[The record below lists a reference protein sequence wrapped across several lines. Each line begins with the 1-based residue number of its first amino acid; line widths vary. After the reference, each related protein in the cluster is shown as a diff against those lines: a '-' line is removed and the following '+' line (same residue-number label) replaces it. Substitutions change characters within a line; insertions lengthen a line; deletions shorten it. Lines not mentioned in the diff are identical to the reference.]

1 MERVKNRRRR
11 YSVGYWINMALL
23 ILMALA
29 CLLPLL
35 NMLATSLSDRTSV
48 NAGKVLLIPHGFTFD
63 AYKYVLEKQEM
74 WRAMLVTVERVLLG
88 VTINVV
94 LCVLCAY
101 PLSKSVREFR
111 MRTVYA
117 WFFFFTI
124 LFSGGTVPWFFLIS
138 SLGML
143 DTIWALVIP
152 GAVPVFSVVLLIN
165 FFRQLPKELSEA
177 AEIDGANEWVIMLR
191 ICVPVSLPAIATIT
205 LFAFVYHWNS
215 WFDGMLLMNQPENM
229 PLQTYIQAILLQSN
243 SDFYKYQGVAGY
255 GAMNEKT
262 FKAAQVIVSIIPVL
276 VVYPFVQKFFTQ
288 GIVMG
293 SVKE

>member
-1 MERVKNRRRR
+1 
-11 YSVGYWINMALL
+11 
-23 ILMALA
+23 
-29 CLLPLL
+29 
-35 NMLATSLSDRTSV
+35 
-48 NAGKVLLIPHGFTFD
+48 
-63 AYKYVLEKQEM
+63 
-74 WRAMLVTVERVLLG
+74 
-88 VTINVV
+88 
-94 LCVLCAY
+94 
-101 PLSKSVREFR
+101 